1 MEFQDVIQNVSSAQ
15 RVEQL
20 TNCRKSPDFGKS
32 PIHFNGQ
39 QRFLDVY
46 EIPLQLLRFNTKN
59 GRILMEIASLNE
71 ATGERSIDVDDM
83 DSQELI
89 FRALWES
96 NVERNSKTLADL
108 EEKDQQVTGVI
119 TSDGVI
125 IDGNRRA
132 SLLMRLQIKHPTRS
146 YTFKAVILDESSSD
160 DNGKTLEAFEIA
172 KQISEDT
179 KVDYNPIN
187 KYIKAAKMVEDYNL
201 EISDLA
207 KLWSVK
213 ESEMKIW
220 LDRKTNM
227 DKYLNHIGAVGHYKS
242 LEGMEDGFIN
252 YTNLWKKIEPEHTP
266 GVSDE
271 IELDVADKILME
283 KAYFDLLRYSYRNNE
298 TNFNFKNIR
307 SLFFTAHKQGGVQFL
322 GKPSLIERF
331 LKIYKEKISE
341 ENKSFESENSLAAL
355 KSQYP
360 QADRSGVLKI
370 KDSKWAASSTIH
382 DLIQDINGRN
392 DDIELTSK
400 PEKTISEI
408 FRKFESLVII
418 KDGNIN
424 WRSENIRKRLIEY
437 NEDFDNTKEEARWI
451 GKMSDFIKRSF

>member
-1 MEFQDVIQNVSSAQ
+1 MEFKDVIQNVSSAQ
-15 RVEQL
+15 RIEQL
-20 TNCRKSPDFGKS
+20 TRCRKSPNFGKS

-46 EIPLQLLRFNTKN
+46 EIPLELLRFNTKN
-59 GRILMEIASLNE
+59 GRILLEIASLTE
-71 ATGERSIDVDDM
+71 TTGERSIDVDDM
-83 DSQELI
+83 TSQELI
-89 FRALWES
+89 FKALWES
-96 NVERNSKTLADL
+96 NIERNSKTLADL
-108 EEKDQQVTGVI
+108 EEKDQQVPGVI

-132 SLLMRLQIKHPTRS
+132 SLLMRLAIKNPTIE
-146 YTFKAVILDESSSD
+146 YKFKAVILDESSSD

-187 KYIKAAKMVEDYNL
+187 KYIKAAKMAEDYNL
-201 EISDLA
+201 EVSDLA

-213 ESEMKIW
+213 ESEMRKW
-220 LDRKTNM
+220 LDIKDNM
-227 DKYLNHIGAVGHYKS
+227 DKYLIHIGAVGHYKS

-252 YTNLWKKIEPEHTP
+252 FTNLWKKIEPTDTP

-271 IELDVADKILME
+271 IELNVSDKILME

-298 TNFNFKNIR
+298 NNFNFKNIR

-322 GKPSLIERF
+322 GKPILIERF
-331 LKIYKEKISE
+331 IKKYKESISE
-341 ENKSFESENSLAAL
+341 ENKSFESENSISKL

-360 QADRSGVLKI
+360 QEDKSGLLKI
-370 KDSKWAASSTIH
+370 KDNKWAASSSIK
-382 DLIQDINGRN
+382 DLIQEINGRN
-392 DDIELTSK
+392 EDENLTSK

-418 KDGNIN
+418 KDGNID
-424 WRSENIRKRLIEY
+424 WRSENIRKSLIEY
-437 NEDFDNTKEEARWI
+437 NDDFDNTKEEARWI